1 VRASRLPLTIAAAVV
16 VLAGCADGSIAGSDD
31 RVAAAGV
38 AIDHEVVLVEKAFG
52 VASRWTAGPQV
63 LAVRNEGGAH
73 HNLILCPGDERG
85 CAEGGGVGM
94 DVLVK
99 PQVRDP
105 DAFPARTSS
114 LIVGAGADAVV
125 RTDPLEPGTYRL
137 WCGIPLHAE
146 RGMQRVI
153 EVAAG

>member
-1 VRASRLPLTIAAAVV
+1 VSPARVLWAVAAAVA
-16 VLAGCADGSIAGSDD
+16 LAGCAAAAPGGSDD
-31 RVAAAGV
+31 GVAAAGV
-38 AIDHEVVLVEKAFG
+38 SADHEVVLVEKAFG
-52 VASRWTAGPQV
+52 VAGRWTAGPQV

-73 HNLILCPGDERG
+73 HNLILCPGDEHG
-85 CAEGGGVGM
+85 CAGGGVGM

-105 DAFPARTSS
+105 DAFPTRTSS
-114 LIVGAGADAVV
+114 LIVGAGAEAIV

-153 EVAAG
+153 EVTAD